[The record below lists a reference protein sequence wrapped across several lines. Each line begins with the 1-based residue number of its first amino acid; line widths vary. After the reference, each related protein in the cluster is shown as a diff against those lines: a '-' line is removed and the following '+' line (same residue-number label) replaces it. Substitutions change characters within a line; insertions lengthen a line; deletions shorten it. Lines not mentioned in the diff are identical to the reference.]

1 MVLYPASVL
10 SGKKPK
16 AQQISPL
23 PPRREFWHRFS
34 QRPLLGLENNIWE
47 FLTAWFS
54 GKWDVQKLM
63 VGGFLKNYNS
73 SLQECASPGCG
84 CGLINS
90 AVYQKMITI
99 ADKQAERDRLLLFF
113 AFQKPGSAGRNFFN
127 LLCIERMFARCCYI
141 LCCCSSA
148 DPATSGAAA
157 AGCGSCSSQG
167 SSRQQLSSLGA
178 EAASSQASRQ
188 SGRDQPTACTACTGI
203 SAMWLEN
210 QTGGIFNFLD
220 LWHVPQNFNCFQ
232 PTAKTK
238 WKKCNG
244 RKTSVAYIKLMWG
257 CFRKVCVVM
266 CSPPEISFCPY
277 SGTLVRNFNCLH

>member
-141 LCCCSSA
+141 LCCCWMWKLLKPREQSAAVEQSRSRSSEQPSEPPVRPR
-148 DPATSGAAA
+148 PAHRLHSLHRYLGNVTGKPNRGGFSTSTCFPG
-157 AGCGSCSSQG
+157 
-167 SSRQQLSSLGA
+167 
-178 EAASSQASRQ
+178 
-188 SGRDQPTACTACTGI
+188 
-203 SAMWLEN
+203 
-210 QTGGIFNFLD
+210 FL
-220 LWHVPQNFNCFQ
+220 
-232 PTAKTK
+232 TRSTK
-238 WKKCNG
+238 
-244 RKTSVAYIKLMWG
+244 L
-257 CFRKVCVVM
+257 
-266 CSPPEISFCPY
+266 
-277 SGTLVRNFNCLH
+277 

>member
-178 EAASSQASRQ
+178 EAASSQASSQASRQ

-232 PTAKTK
+232 PTAKNK
-238 WKKCNG
+238 MEEMQWKKNISCIY
-244 RKTSVAYIKLMWG
+244 KTY
-257 CFRKVCVVM
+257 
-266 CSPPEISFCPY
+266 
-277 SGTLVRNFNCLH
+277 VRLFSKGLCCYVFTSWD